1 MNTYFID
8 HRDERELARLLMQDN
23 LFNEII
29 AMVPEQFAPRGN
41 ARILDLACGP
51 GGWALQVAQA
61 YPQCSVVGVDIS
73 ERMIAYARAQAE
85 ARELAVQFRIMNI
98 LRPWDFPDSYFDL
111 VNARFID
118 GLCPAASLE
127 PLLRE
132 CLRVLRPGGVLRITE
147 TVHMSAPTS
156 PATERLQEMVHV
168 AMYQAGYS
176 FSPYEMATNVVG
188 ARFLKYLGFKRMTL
202 VPYVIDLS
210 ADSPVHQPMLEN
222 LQMADNLLRPFI
234 AKTQICSLEEFDRLT
249 EAQFREWNERDFCAH
264 WFVCSLVACR
274 ANE

>member
-8 HRDERELARLLMQDN
+8 HRDERELARLQLQDN

-29 AMVPEQFAPRGN
+29 AMVPEQFVPRSN

-61 YPQCSVVGVDIS
+61 YPECSVVGVDIS

-98 LRPWDFPDSYFDL
+98 LHPWDFPDSYFDL
-111 VNARFID
+111 INARFID

-127 PLLRE
+127 PLLQE
-132 CLRVLRPGGVLRITE
+132 CLRVMRPEGVLRITE
-147 TVHMSAPTS
+147 TVHMSAPAS
-156 PATERLQEMVHV
+156 PATEKLQEIVHA

-176 FSPYEMATNVVG
+176 FSPYEMALNVAG
-188 ARFLKYLGFKRMTL
+188 ARLLKHLGFRRMTL

-210 ADSPVHQPMLEN
+210 AGTPLHRPMLEN
-222 LQMADNLLRPFI
+222 LHMANNLLRPFI
-234 AKTQICSLEEFDRLT
+234 ARTPICSLEEFDHLM
-249 EAQFREWNERDFCAH
+249 EALLRP
-264 WFVCSLVACR
+264 LVLVQSRCLSC
-274 ANE
+274 E